1 MFLKFMI
8 LCWSLLFMFCFFFL
22 FFFFKQKTAYELR
35 ISDWSSDVCSSDL
48 PLPRRPSRFAEGSCD
63 PFAQGGRV
71 SDHRN
76 EGQDHPSPAR
86 RPASRK
92 GAGGFAAPRDSR
104 DTGPPRGYGAG
115 GHRRRNLL
123 PLARPVA
130 LLPRRSRGGSGV
142 GAALQRLDRKSTRLN
157 SRH

>member
-1 MFLKFMI
+1 MI
-8 LCWSLLFMFCFFFL
+8 
-22 FFFFKQKTAYELR
+22 
-35 ISDWSSDVCSSDL
+35 
-48 PLPRRPSRFAEGSCD
+48 RRPPRSTRTDTLFPYTTLFRSFAEGSCD

-104 DTGPPRGYGAG
+104 DSGPPRGYGAG

-142 GAALQRLDRKSTRLN
+142 GAALQRLERTVRSEERRVGTEGVSTGKSRW
-157 SRH
+157 